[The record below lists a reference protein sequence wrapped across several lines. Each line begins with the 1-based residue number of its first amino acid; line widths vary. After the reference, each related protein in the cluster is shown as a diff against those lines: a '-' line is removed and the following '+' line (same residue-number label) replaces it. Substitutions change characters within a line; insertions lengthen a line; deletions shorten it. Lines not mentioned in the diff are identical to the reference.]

1 MHPYRIIIQMR
12 RHYLSCKLSLREMHM
27 KTIVILGAAGRIGDA
42 ASKAFVSA
50 GWRVKGLARGRK
62 GAELPLDVEWIKA
75 DATDRSALVHA
86 CSGADVVLN
95 ALNPQYTEWDQK
107 VLPMAEN
114 VIAACEA
121 SGATQL
127 LPGNVYNFGHGVC
140 LQMRED
146 MPELASTPKARIRI
160 AMEELFRRR
169 AEKSGVQT
177 IVLRAGDF
185 YGGTKPGSWLDLLIL
200 SKLKR
205 NVFTWPGAMD
215 MPHAF
220 AYLPDLGRGF
230 VALAD
235 VRENLP
241 AFDRFH
247 FAGHTLS
254 GSEMLAAA
262 EDVLG
267 HGLQRRGV
275 PWALFRAGGLFMPM
289 LREIA
294 TMSYLW
300 RTPHSL
306 DGSKLAATVGPL
318 LSTSPLEAMRQAIH
332 DLSLDRQRVF
342 SAA

>member
-1 MHPYRIIIQMR
+1 
-12 RHYLSCKLSLREMHM
+12 M

-42 ASKAFVSA
+42 ASRAFVSA

-62 GAELPLDVEWIKA
+62 GAELPIDVEWLKV
-75 DATDRSALVHA
+75 DATDRGRLIEA

-95 ALNPQYTEWDQK
+95 ALNPEYTEWEQK

-121 SGATQL
+121 TGATQL
-127 LPGNVYNFGHGVC
+127 LPGNVYNFGHGVR
-140 LQMRED
+140 LGMAED
-146 MPELASTPKARIRI
+146 MPDAPSTPKARIRI
-160 AMEELFRRR
+160 AMEDLFRQR
-169 AEKSGVQT
+169 AQQAGVQT
-177 IVLRAGDF
+177 LVLRAGDF
-185 YGGTKPGSWLDLLIL
+185 YGGRKPGSWLDLLIL
-200 SKLKR
+200 SKLKKDI
-205 NVFTWPGAMD
+205 FTWPGPMD
-215 MPHAF
+215 APHAF
-220 AYLPDLGRGF
+220 AYLPDLARGF

-235 VRENLP
+235 RRQDLAP
-241 AFDRFH
+241 FDRFH

-254 GSEMLAAA
+254 GSEMLAATEKA
-262 EDVLG
+262 LG

-300 RTPHSL
+300 QTPHSL
-306 DGSKLAATVGPL
+306 DGRKFATVVGPL
-318 LSTSPLEAMRQAIH
+318 PSTSPVDAIRQAIA
-332 DLSLDRQRVF
+332 DLSLDRAPIS